1 MLFVRQFNAVL
12 ASIPL
17 TNGVNT
23 DGCPVQASRL
33 VTGRIC
39 LATDGIL
46 PVQDGN
52 SALVGADLDLPSTRK
67 PSALTEFP
75 LALILTPSSLSPQSG
90 LGQNTG
96 YKISFVNFVPFA
108 ARNLHGLCE
117 PGVRQLAHRTSA

>member
-52 SALVGADLDLPSTRK
+52 SALVGADLDLPSTRE

-75 LALILTPSSLSPQSG
+75 LALISHAKFAKSAKWAGAEHRL
-90 LGQNTG
+90 QN
-96 YKISFVNFVPFA
+96 F
-108 ARNLHGLCE
+108 LCE
-117 PGVRQLAHRTSA
+117 LCALCG